1 MRKNSILICP
11 GNELDIHNK
20 EIVSLDLT
28 FEGRL
33 IPIDLAGLSDVDV
46 KISHYGDISRPITSG
61 GQSGPSHGARQQ
73 HQLFLKIQ
81 LTLINSRRMG

>member
-1 MRKNSILICP
+1 MINNRALVRLFKSIKL
-11 GNELDIHNK
+11 GETDLSEMTRLDLSELD
-20 EIVSLDLT
+20 
-28 FEGRL
+28 G
-33 IPIDLAGLSDVDV
+33 